1 MDLSCVRFVLWNHFG
16 EKWIWNVENEQ
27 LLFSYQR
34 GLGTENP
41 FISFFPLC
49 FFSCDRNGVQTN
61 RNADGPLGLGS
72 CLRPHVKNGCFL
84 LMWFVACCFGADSH
98 SRVNRWRQ
106 APACHHTERVGETPP
121 ACHAVRADAA
131 CVCADSPEWC
141 GARENKASTPG
152 LPRIPL
158 ALNHQNS
165 VWETSVI
172 LRWADHPRSP
182 SFSVFTQLDD
192 VKPEPER
199 SARG

>member
-27 LLFSYQR
+27 LLFFYQH

-49 FFSCDRNGVQTN
+49 FFSCDRNGVQIN

-72 CLRPHVKNGCFL
+72 CLRAYVKNGCFL
-84 LMWFVACCFGADSH
+84 LMWFVACCFGADSR
-98 SRVNRWRQ
+98 SRVNRWCQ

-141 GARENKASTPG
+141 GVRENKASTPG

-172 LRWADHPRSP
+172 LRWAYHPRSP